1 MHSGHE
7 IHSGHYVTYFK
18 CEGLW
23 YYYNDLGPKIK
34 LIGNYEDLLS
44 YKSESVKTKGAL
56 YFYSEEEKSQSIK
69 RKIPTRKPS
78 PKKRRSYNRRSYNR
92 RRSYRRRS
100 R

>member
-23 YYYNDLGPKIK
+23 YYYNDIGPKIK
-34 LIGNYEDLLS
+34 LIGNYEDMLS

-69 RKIPTRKPS
+69 RKNSYTKAIS
-78 PKKRRSYNRRSYNR
+78 KKEKKL
-92 RRSYRRRS
+92 
-100 R
+100 